1 MVRRMHVVV
10 FSNSLP
16 PLYGSRG
23 VVSFCP
29 ALSQSYIKVRLG
41 DAAVIVPNML
51 LASEDIKQKQN
62 ERTNAAVEIA
72 RPCQLV
78 TTASARP
85 PLRPVAAGPGD
96 GNFLPCDQRRS
107 SRPWRRKR
115 RGRNQGGFV
124 RQDFANAQ
132 RQGPGKKWILVGLRN
147 YRNAFVVV
155 PRARLGPISTAVVS
169 DSCLAELGR
178 HSQLPELRREPFR
191 EQAASGAAR

>member
-23 VVSFCP
+23 VVSLVSFCP

-41 DAAVIVPNML
+41 D
-51 LASEDIKQKQN
+51 
-62 ERTNAAVEIA
+62 AAVEIA

-96 GNFLPCDQRRS
+96 GNFLPC
-107 SRPWRRKR
+107 
-115 RGRNQGGFV
+115 
-124 RQDFANAQ
+124 
-132 RQGPGKKWILVGLRN
+132 VG
-147 YRNAFVVV
+147 
-155 PRARLGPISTAVVS
+155 
-169 DSCLAELGR
+169 
-178 HSQLPELRREPFR
+178 
-191 EQAASGAAR
+191 

>member
-41 DAAVIVPNML
+41 DAAV
-51 LASEDIKQKQN
+51 
-62 ERTNAAVEIA
+62 EIA

-107 SRPWRRKR
+107 SIPWRRKR

-178 HSQLPELRREPFR
+178 HSTARTAWGTFSR
-191 EQAASGAAR
+191 ASS